1 MFESIK
7 QFFSNHFETDDH
19 GKNEY
24 ATHYYGNDYNTTK
37 NAIVSVGRNM
47 KFKMTNVD
55 DHYRELLL
63 VAIKGEL
70 IFTLTNVSYYETA
83 VDIKATTHH
92 IVSANR
98 TKKLVKQFYEELNR
112 QLTLKRTGGTYNE

>member
-1 MFESIK
+1 MFEKIK
-7 QFFSNHFETDDH
+7 QFFSNHFETNESE
-19 GKNEY
+19 KKEY

-47 KFKMTNVD
+47 KFKMTSVD

-70 IFTLTNVSYYETA
+70 IFTLTSISYYETA

-92 IVSANR
+92 IISANR
-98 TKKLVKQFYEELNR
+98 TKKLVKQFYEDLNR
-112 QLTLKRTGGTYNE
+112 QLTLKRTDGKYDE